1 VFTDFDGTL
10 APIVDDPADARPLP
24 GASETLRALAER
36 MGRVGVISGRPAE
49 FLVGH
54 LGDSGVS
61 LWGLYGLERVEPD
74 PGGRPR
80 ITSPPEAEEWRPV
93 VDEVV
98 ARAEEEL
105 GDRLG
110 VERKNLTLTLHYRRR
125 PELQD
130 EAREWVER
138 VAEDTG
144 LSMDDA
150 RMSYELRPPIDHGKG
165 LVLEEAADG
174 LAAACFFGDD
184 RGDLDA
190 FDALDRLAERGVE
203 VVRVGVRSEEAPE
216 ELLERA
222 DLVVDGPREVLR
234 ILERLA
240 SDPG

>member
-1 VFTDFDGTL
+1 MFTDFDGTL
-10 APIVDDPADARPLP
+10 APIVEDPADARPLP
-24 GASETLRALAER
+24 GASEALRALAGR
-36 MGRVGVISGRPAE
+36 MGRVGVISGRPAA
-49 FLVGH
+49 FLVDH
-54 LGDSGVS
+54 LGDAGIS

-74 PGGRPR
+74 PEGEPR
-80 ITSPPEAEEWRPV
+80 ITSPPAAEEWRPV
-93 VDEVV
+93 VEEVL

-125 PELQD
+125 PELRD
-130 EAREWVER
+130 EAKAWTER
-138 VAEDTG
+138 VADETG
-144 LSMDDA
+144 LSMDEA

-165 LVLEEAADG
+165 LVLEEASEG

-184 RGDLDA
+184 VGDLDA
-190 FDALDRLAERGVE
+190 FDALDRLADRGVG
-203 VVRVGVRSEEAPE
+203 VVRVGVKSEEAPD

-222 DLVVDGPREVLR
+222 DLVVEGPPEVLR